1 MPPDPDSDP
10 DHDDDSSVVQ
20 ELYNV
25 AHRLIE
31 THGAGAELRA
41 LKRHIQMKEIWHE
54 PAAIIWYQILRAIRE
69 ILGGGGKPGA

>member
-1 MPPDPDSDP
+1 MSADT

-31 THGAGAELRA
+31 THGPDAEPRA
-41 LKRHIQMKEIWHE
+41 LKRHIQMKEIGHE
-54 PAAIIWYQILRAIRE
+54 PAAVIWYQILRTIRE
-69 ILGGGGKPGA
+69 ILGGGSPGA